1 MRNKRPKYTLVN
13 TAEVESDELKKEEK
27 RLRAINFA
35 MNASV
40 EDMLIHA
47 EYLGIVMTNEFGEP
61 KTMAKVRVEYANKAG
76 TNPDGFMN
84 TAGTTVS
91 KIQFFVKK
99 AMSDGHIDVT
109 TKKGYAVWVNTDTV
123 ICEIPFGKKAVEAIS
138 EFAMSKTKEASMFY
152 ERIKSIVSE

>member
-1 MRNKRPKYTLVN
+1 
-13 TAEVESDELKKEEK
+13 
-27 RLRAINFA
+27 
-35 MNASV
+35 
-40 EDMLIHA
+40 
-47 EYLGIVMTNEFGEP
+47 
-61 KTMAKVRVEYANKAG
+61 
-76 TNPDGFMN
+76 MN
-84 TAGTTVS
+84 TAGTTAS